1 MKVFERIVLAVDAA
15 DDAHGALAAAV
26 DLADKSNGEI
36 LVVHVHDLGLTTRET
51 VDLETHEDAGLFVEA
66 LLDVVRQHGVKAR
79 GELRAARSVEVAGEI
94 LQAAR
99 KFSADSIVLGARG
112 LGDLAGLLMGSV
124 AYRVIQHADCPVV
137 VVRAGAAPAVGEH
150 GGAAVTSVA

>member
-1 MKVFERIVLAVDAA
+1 VKVFERIVLAVDAA

-36 LVVHVHDLGLTTRET
+36 LVVHVHDLGLTTREA